1 MNNQFPN
8 KLTSREI
15 KHILKKHQEG
25 KLNITKEAKRLGVA
39 RRSIYFHIWK
49 QNPKKKK
56 TLWQRI
62 KAYFEVSP
70 YRERKK

>member
-8 KLTSREI
+8 KLTQREI
-15 KHILKKHQEG
+15 KHILEKYNSG
-25 KLNITKEAKRLGVA
+25 NLNITKEAKRLGVA

-62 KAYFEVSP
+62 KAYLGLSP
-70 YRERKK
+70 YWERKK